1 MRLQACLLAS
11 FFTFFVAVHA
21 NAQSAEQTQ
30 QTSVE
35 AAHKSLLAAGHIQ
48 TELTARDPIEEPKP
62 KPEPN
67 GFWRTIG
74 SFLKALAPLFK
85 LVFWIGVPLLVLL
98 VLAAILRETT
108 GFRFGRHRKVDT
120 GSVEIGY
127 RPDEM
132 AAHTL
137 LEDADALAANGEYE
151 AAARLLLNRSIEDIE
166 TLRKTKIKKSLTSRE
181 IVELN
186 TIPENARPAFAAI
199 ARVVE
204 RAVFAGFPLTKD
216 GFQEARSAYERF
228 ALPEVWR

>member
-1 MRLQACLLAS
+1 MLWQACLFAS
-11 FFTFFVAVHA
+11 FFTFFVTANA

-30 QTSVE
+30 QTSLE
-35 AAHKSLLAAGHIQ
+35 AAHKSLLAAGDIQ
-48 TELTARDPIEEPKP
+48 TELTPRDPIEEPKP

-98 VLAAILRETT
+98 VSAAILRETT

-166 TLRKTKIKKSLTSRE
+166 TLRK
-181 IVELN
+181 N
-186 TIPENARPAFAAI
+186 ENQEVAYVPRNRRTQYHSGKRPA
-199 ARVVE
+199 
-204 RAVFAGFPLTKD
+204 GFCCDCT
-216 GFQEARSAYERF
+216 GRRARSFRRVPSHQGWF
-228 ALPEVWR
+228 SGGPLSL